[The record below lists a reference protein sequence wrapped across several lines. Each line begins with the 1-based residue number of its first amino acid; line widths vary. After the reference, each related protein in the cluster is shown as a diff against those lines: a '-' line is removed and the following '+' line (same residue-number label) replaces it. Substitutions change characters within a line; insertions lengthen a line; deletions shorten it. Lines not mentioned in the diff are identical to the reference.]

1 MNSLIKLIKLNY
13 SIFKNILNYSNK
25 KINFLFYSE
34 KKDYQKYALSIIEV
48 LSKKYPNQI
57 LYVSSDPD
65 DRINDLEIQNLFIGR
80 GFLMNFFFLI
90 IKAKYFFLT
99 LTDLDNHSLKKT
111 KNIEKYVYYFHS
123 PVSTFKNYTETAFDN
138 YDIILCCGEYH
149 CNEIRKREN
158 IKNLP
163 KKDLIKTGYFYFD
176 YLLEK
181 ISLKNDPEYILI
193 APSWN
198 YDHNQ
203 FINENFIRIIE
214 LLLKKKYKV
223 IFRPHPEHFKRSKK
237 ILSEI
242 KKKFNQFPNFYFDE
256 FSENF
261 NSMEKAKYLIT
272 DASGIS
278 IEYLLLFKRP
288 IFYLNDKDKIHNKN
302 YLDFSD
308 LESIDRTI
316 KEQFGFNFY
325 EKDIENLDSLINE
338 SNQVFQSKKPL
349 LNDFI
354 NHNFFNFGNTKKKFN
369 LIMDKQILNNNK

>member
-65 DRINDLEIQNLFIGR
+65 DRIDDLEIQNLFIGR

-111 KNIEKYVYYFHS
+111 KNIKKYVYYFHS

-149 CNEIRKREN
+149 CKEIRKREN

-198 YDHNQ
+198 YDHKQ
-203 FINENFIRIIE
+203 FINENFIKIIE
-214 LLLKKKYKV
+214 LLLKKKYKI
-223 IFRPHPEHFKRSKK
+223 IFRPHPEHFKRSNK
-237 ILSEI
+237 ILNEI
-242 KKKFNQFPNFYFDE
+242 KKKFNQFPDFYFDE
-256 FSENF
+256 FSENL

-308 LESIDRTI
+308 LDTIDKTI
-316 KEQFGFNFY
+316 KEQFGFIFY

-369 LIMDKQILNNNK
+369 LIIDKQILNNNK